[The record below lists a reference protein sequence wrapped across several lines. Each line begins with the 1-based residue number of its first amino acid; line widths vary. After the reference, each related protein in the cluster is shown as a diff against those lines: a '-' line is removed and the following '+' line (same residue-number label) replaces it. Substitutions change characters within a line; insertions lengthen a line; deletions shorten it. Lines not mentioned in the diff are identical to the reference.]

1 MKKKAAVTSLI
12 LILSPL
18 EPEAVKA
25 FLEAAKGKEVTVQ
38 VQIHHKEAL
47 PASLPHAHP
56 EPPGDPLSSYSG
68 LSIVAGLSATAV
80 RPGSWTIGP
89 NGIFRQQ

>member
-1 MKKKAAVTSLI
+1 MTSLI

-18 EPEAVKA
+18 EPEAVRV

-38 VQIHHKEAL
+38 VQIHHNEAL
-47 PASLPHAHP
+47 PAVLPHAHP
-56 EPPGDPLSSYSG
+56 EPPVDPISPYGG
-68 LSIVAGLSATAV
+68 LSIVAGLSGTAV

-89 NGIFRQQ
+89 DGIPRQK